1 MALIDLAVFLVSI
14 MIAVVS
20 TIVYVLIVWQL
31 DKYEKEPLR
40 LLAAAFLWGA
50 APAVLAS
57 ALIEVAFDIPLE
69 ALIESYADVISVSFI
84 APPVEEAFKALALLA
99 IYWLARHEFDGPL
112 DGVIYGS
119 LVGFGFA
126 MTENVFYFE
135 SAWAEQGVKGFLML
149 VLMRA
154 GVFGLNHAM
163 FTGIAGAG
171 IGLAR
176 LQHSRLMCVVL
187 ILLGF
192 GGAVVAH
199 MAHNILVAAQ
209 QACLLGTAADWG
221 GVVAL
226 FVMIVLMWKH
236 ERNII
241 KTYLADEVGIS
252 LSAEQYAALAAFRP
266 TRPAGLPTD
275 DQTRAR
281 WQAWHQLSLAATELA
296 FKKHQRDTTSD
307 GERNEARIAE
317 LRRQINEYN
326 RMLS

>member
-1 MALIDLAVFLVSI
+1 MTILLSI
-14 MIAVVS
+14 IAAVVP
-20 TIVYVLIVWQL
+20 TIIYLLVLWQL
-31 DKYEKEPLR
+31 DRYEKEPLV
-40 LLAAAFLWGA
+40 LFLAAFVWGA
-50 APAVLAS
+50 VPAVIAS
-57 ALIEVAFDIPLE
+57 LILEVIGEYSMVAMPPLGRQLVG
-69 ALIESYADVISVSFI
+69 AGLV
-84 APPVEEAFKALALLA
+84 APIVEEASKSAALLVL
-99 IYWLARHEFDGPL
+99 YWVFRHEFDGVL
-112 DGVIYGS
+112 DGIIYGAV
-119 LVGFGFA
+119 VGFGFA

-176 LQHSRLMCVVL
+176 LQHSRLTCVVL

-326 RMLS
+326 RVLS